1 MKQLAFLFGL
11 IVIGACSTD
20 ELAPCID
27 DGPEGE
33 LCREYRYFNES
44 PEGYVEFKL
53 YGDSVAVSDFYT
65 SGLRLAKTVTEWFE
79 NGQTQ
84 IISEQFPNEVSRI
97 QTFHYNDIDSLWQVV
112 YGANDSVLEITYENG
127 KRLQEAYF
135 HGGELNRFFVYR
147 YFLDDGNLYR
157 IYAYD
162 KDSVQVSY
170 RNFEYFSTGQNR
182 VSSFTADH
190 KLIGREVYNS
200 ENGLLTFVQFT
211 DSTSAVT
218 ERTDYIYDSALNLT
232 ERTEAR
238 AGQTYKSVFLYY

>member
-1 MKQLAFLFGL
+1 MKKLAFLFTL
-11 IVIGACSTD
+11 VVFAACSTD

-53 YGDSVAVSDFYT
+53 YGDSVATSDFYNQN
-65 SGLRLAKTVTEWFE
+65 SKLVKTITERFE
-79 NGQTQ
+79 NGQ
-84 IISEQFPNEVSRI
+84 IRVIAEQFPNEASRI
-97 QTFHYNDIDSLWQVV
+97 QTFHYNEVDSLSRVV

-135 HGGELNRFFVYR
+135 HGGELTRYFQYR

-170 RNFEYFSTGQNR
+170 RSFEYFSTGQNR
-182 VSSFTADH
+182 ISSFTADH
-190 KLIGREVYNS
+190 KLIGREVYS
-200 ENGLLTFVQFT
+200 SQNGLLTFVQFT
-211 DSTSAVT
+211 DSTGTVT
-218 ERTDYIYDSALNLT
+218 ERADYIYDAAFNLT
-232 ERTEAR
+232 EKTEIKAE
-238 AGQTYKSVFLYY
+238 QTYKSIFLYY